1 MSADERS
8 SLYLRSRSSDSLKPQ
23 MVFELFELV
32 GVLRVRPRVS
42 QQFSKGKQACLVF
55 STISSV
61 FYGAVENEDCR
72 LQTDSGLFFFL
83 GGGGGVRKQWDCCCH
98 ILICT
103 V

>member
-8 SLYLRSRSSDSLKPQ
+8 SLYSRSRSSDSLKPQ

-55 STISSV
+55 SMISSV
-61 FYGAVENEDCR
+61 SWR
-72 LQTDSGLFFFL
+72 
-83 GGGGGVRKQWDCCCH
+83 GGVRVCSDEVLLGNFYFKMLYCGFTIPSSLQCLE
-98 ILICT
+98 IFR
-103 V
+103 

>member
-61 FYGAVENEDCR
+61 SYGANEDCR
-72 LQTDSGLFFFL
+72 LTADYFFGGLENDGTVVVTFSFAL
-83 GGGGGVRKQWDCCCH
+83 CKQ
-98 ILICT
+98 
-103 V
+103 

>member
-55 STISSV
+55 SMISSC
-61 FYGAVENEDCR
+61 FLWGSGKRR
-72 LQTDSGLFFFL
+72 LQTDSGLLFFGLENNGTAVVTFSFAS
-83 GGGGGVRKQWDCCCH
+83 RKQ
-98 ILICT
+98 
-103 V
+103 

>member
-42 QQFSKGKQACLVF
+42 QQFSKGKQVCLVF

-61 FYGAVENEDCR
+61 SYGAVVENEDCR
-72 LQTDSGLFFFL
+72 LTADCFWGGLENNGTVVVTFSFAL
-83 GGGGGVRKQWDCCCH
+83 CKQ
-98 ILICT
+98 
-103 V
+103 

>member
-61 FYGAVENEDCR
+61 SYGAVENEDCR
-72 LQTDSGLFFFL
+72 LTADCFLEGLEDNGTVVVTFSFAL
-83 GGGGGVRKQWDCCCH
+83 CKQ
-98 ILICT
+98 
-103 V
+103 

>member
-55 STISSV
+55 SSISSV
-61 FYGAVENEDCR
+61 SYGAVENEDCR
-72 LQTDSGLFFFL
+72 LTADYFF
-83 GGGGGVRKQWDCCCH
+83 GGGVENNGTVVVTFSFALCKQ
-98 ILICT
+98 
-103 V
+103 

>member
-55 STISSV
+55 SMISSV
-61 FYGAVENEDCR
+61 SYGAVENEDCR
-72 LQTDSGLFFFL
+72 LTEAIVFR
-83 GGGGGVRKQWDCCCH
+83 VRKQWDCCCH
-98 ILICT
+98 VLICI